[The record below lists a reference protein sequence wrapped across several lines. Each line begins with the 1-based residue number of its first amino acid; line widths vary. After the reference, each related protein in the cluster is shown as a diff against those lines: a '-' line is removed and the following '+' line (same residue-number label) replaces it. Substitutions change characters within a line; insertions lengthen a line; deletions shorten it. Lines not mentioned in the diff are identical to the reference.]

1 MANSQTAETGTAAR
15 PAPDASEPGKISG
28 VERSAILLLAL
39 GEKDAAEIL
48 RHMGPKEVQD
58 VGLAMASLTG
68 VSTDQMEAVMHQ
80 FVSALEKQTAL
91 GLGSDEYIRNMLTNA
106 LGEDKAG
113 GVIDRILLGRNSK
126 GLEQLKWMDPR
137 AIAEL
142 IRLEHPQII
151 AIVLS
156 FLEPDQAAQVVSQ
169 FPERV
174 RTDVMMRIATLDGIQ
189 PVALQELDEILE
201 KQFSG
206 ATNVKSSSLGGVKT
220 AAEILNMLDGAVES
234 KLMEEIT
241 EVDADLGQ
249 ELQDNMFVFEN
260 LIDVDDRGIQSLL
273 REVSTEQLLLALRGA
288 DEALKEKIFKNM
300 SKRAAEML
308 KDDLEAA
315 APAKLSDV
323 EASQKEI
330 LQVARRLADAGEIML
345 GGGGDEFI

>member
-1 MANSQTAETGTAAR
+1 MANTEQVSSQTQLADTSETLR
-15 PAPDASEPGKISG
+15 KIGG
-28 VERSAILLLAL
+28 VERAAILMLAL
-39 GEKDAAEIL
+39 GEKDAAELL

-58 VGLAMASLTG
+58 VGLAMASLTD
-68 VSTDQMEAVMHQ
+68 VSTDDMEAVMRH
-80 FVSALEKQTAL
+80 FVSTLEKQTAL

-156 FLEPDQAAQVVSQ
+156 FLESDQAAQVVSQ

-174 RTDVMMRIATLDGIQ
+174 RTDVIMRIATLDGIQ
-189 PVALQELDEILE
+189 PAALQELDEILE

-206 ATNVKSSSLGGVKT
+206 ASNVKSSSLGGVKT

-241 EVDADLGQ
+241 EVDADLSQ

-260 LIDVDDRGIQSLL
+260 LIDVDDRGIQTLL

-288 DEALKEKIFKNM
+288 DEGLKDKIFKNM

-323 EASQKEI
+323 ESAQKEI
-330 LQVARRLADAGEIML
+330 LVVARRLADAGEIML
-345 GGGGDEFI
+345 GGGGDEFV

>member
-1 MANSQTAETGTAAR
+1 MENSQRTDTEREAVALA
-15 PAPDASEPGKISG
+15 KIGG
-28 VERSAILLLAL
+28 VKRSAILLLAL
-39 GEKDAAEIL
+39 GEQDAAELL

-58 VGLAMASLTG
+58 VGLAMASLTD
-68 VSTDQMEAVMHQ
+68 VSTDQMEAVMHH
-80 FVSALEKQTAL
+80 FVSTLEKQTAL

-174 RTDVMMRIATLDGIQ
+174 RTDVIMRIATLDGIQ
-189 PVALQELDEILE
+189 PAALQELDGILE

-234 KLMEEIT
+234 KLMDEIT
-241 EVDADLGQ
+241 EVDGDLGQ

-260 LIDVDDRGIQSLL
+260 LIDVDDRGIQTLL

-288 DEALKEKIFKNM
+288 DEVLKDKIFKNM

-330 LQVARRLADAGEIML
+330 LQVARRLAEAGEIML

>member
-1 MANSQTAETGTAAR
+1 MADTSTKANPQPPAAVPEEVR
-15 PAPDASEPGKISG
+15 KIGG
-28 VERSAILLLAL
+28 VERAAILLLAL
-39 GEKDAAEIL
+39 GEKDAAELL

-58 VGLAMASLTG
+58 VGLAMASLTD
-68 VSTDQMEAVMHQ
+68 VSTDQMEGVMRH
-80 FVSALEKQTAL
+80 FVATLEKQTAL

-137 AIAEL
+137 AIAEM

-156 FLEPDQAAQVVSQ
+156 FLESDQAAQVVSQ

-174 RTDVMMRIATLDGIQ
+174 RTDVIMRIATLDGIQ
-189 PVALQELDEILE
+189 PTALQELDEILD

-206 ATNVKSSSLGGVKT
+206 ASNVKSSSLGGVKT

-234 KLMEEIT
+234 KLMEEII
-241 EVDADLGQ
+241 EVDSDLGQ

-260 LIDVDDRGIQSLL
+260 LIDVDDRGIQTLL
-273 REVSTEQLLLALRGA
+273 REVSTEQLLLAMRGA
-288 DEALKEKIFKNM
+288 EELLKDKIFKNM

-323 EASQKEI
+323 EAAQKEI
-330 LQVARRLADAGEIML
+330 LVVARRLADAGEIML
-345 GGGGDEFI
+345 GGAGDEFI

>member
-1 MANSQTAETGTAAR
+1 MA
-15 PAPDASEPGKISG
+15 DASEALRKIGG
-28 VERSAILLLAL
+28 VERAAILMLAL
-39 GEKDAAEIL
+39 GEKDAAELL

-58 VGLAMASLTG
+58 VGLAMASLTD
-68 VSTDQMEAVMHQ
+68 VSTDDMEAVMHH
-80 FVSALEKQTAL
+80 FVSTLEKQTAL

-156 FLEPDQAAQVVSQ
+156 FLESDQAAQVVSQ

-174 RTDVMMRIATLDGIQ
+174 RTDVIMRIATLDGIQ
-189 PVALQELDEILE
+189 PAALQELDEILE

-206 ATNVKSSSLGGVKT
+206 ASNVKSSSLGGVKT

-241 EVDADLGQ
+241 EVDADLSQ

-260 LIDVDDRGIQSLL
+260 LIDVDDRGIQTLL

-288 DEALKEKIFKNM
+288 DEGLKDKIFKNM

-323 EASQKEI
+323 ESAQKEI
-330 LQVARRLADAGEIML
+330 LVVARRLADAGEIML
-345 GGGGDEFI
+345 GGGGDEFV